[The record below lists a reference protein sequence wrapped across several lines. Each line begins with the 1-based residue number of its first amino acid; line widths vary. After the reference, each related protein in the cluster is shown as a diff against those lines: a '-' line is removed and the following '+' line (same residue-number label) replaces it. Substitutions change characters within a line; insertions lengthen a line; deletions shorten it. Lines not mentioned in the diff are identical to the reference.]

1 LSARSPEGGFFVM
14 ARYDLAMGS
23 LEVARRLRDHGVVV
37 RPGREFGPAGE
48 HQLRLS
54 IATTPSALG
63 LGLDRIER
71 WFEAAGSAAVGA
83 R

>member
-1 LSARSPEGGFFVM
+1 
-14 ARYDLAMGS
+14 
-23 LEVARRLRDHGVVV
+23 
-37 RPGREFGPAGE
+37 
-48 HQLRLS
+48 LS